1 MRSLSR
7 IPLRLIGFIAL
18 TAAASLHGQTS
29 PATTPEPG
37 DATTRLGQ
45 LDLIYQQQLRA
56 RHIPL
61 LSKYLTDLQLE
72 AARAADPAP
81 YRQEIARVQGLIS
94 NGGVI
99 DLVAAARELVSQA
112 TPGQPSPAPPPEK
125 PALAEKVDKSVLSLT
140 PSLASSIQPTPEGSA
155 SPTAAAIGR
164 LAWKIDTLPAGSY
177 EVILHYASLDPVA
190 AVPVVVEFA
199 GQKLEA
205 LIDKDRATKNTR
217 SYRLMRLGR
226 LKLEKAASGD
236 ELVLTAGGTD
246 TASLLVRHLH
256 ITPAAAP

>member
-1 MRSLSR
+1 MPRTSARVILLDEHGAVLLFCGSDPAITDGTAPR
-7 IPLRLIGFIAL
+7 WWFTIG
-18 TAAASLHGQTS
+18 G
-29 PATTPEPG
+29 
-37 DATTRLGQ
+37 
-45 LDLIYQQQLRA
+45 
-56 RHIPL
+56 
-61 LSKYLTDLQLE
+61 E
-72 AARAADPAP
+72 AAPGEPLAAT
-81 YRQEIARVQGLIS
+81 
-94 NGGVI
+94 
-99 DLVAAARELVSQA
+99 AARELAAPA
-112 TPGQPSPAPPPEK
+112 TPGQPASPPEK

-199 GQKLEA
+199 DQKLEA
-205 LIDKDRATKNTR
+205 LIDKERATKNTR

-246 TASLLVRHLH
+246 SASLLVRNLH
-256 ITPAAAP
+256 IAPASAP